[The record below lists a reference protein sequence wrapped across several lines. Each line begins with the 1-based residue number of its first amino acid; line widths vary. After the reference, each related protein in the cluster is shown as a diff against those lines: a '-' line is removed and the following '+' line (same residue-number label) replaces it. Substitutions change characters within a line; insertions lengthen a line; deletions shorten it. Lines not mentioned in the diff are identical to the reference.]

1 MAADPSKES
10 FLQPTSEGL
19 EPQTHKLTVQ
29 DVKCFVVLHH
39 STVLMYGALL
49 ESALALLYII
59 PGLYYLLF
67 TALIPLAGYYA
78 GKTINRRIARSYL
91 LYIIAQTL
99 LRITVMVTVPRADV
113 QAAEILSLLVDILII
128 RATLMY
134 VNLLRHV
141 SNEERTAILLWRR
154 LKSQLKT
161 NSMEQIDISSLV

>member
-1 MAADPSKES
+1 MASEPSKES

-19 EPQTHKLTVQ
+19 DPAAQKLTVQ

-49 ESALALLYII
+49 ESAMALLYII

-67 TALIPLAGYYA
+67 TALIPLTGYYA
-78 GKTINRRIARSYL
+78 GKTLNRRIARSYL

-99 LRITVMVTVPRADV
+99 LRITVMVTVPTADV
-113 QAAEILSLLVDILII
+113 QAAEILCLLVDILII

-141 SNEERTAILLWRR
+141 SNEERTAILLWSR
-154 LKSQLKT
+154 LKPQLKT
-161 NSMEQIDISSLV
+161 CPMDQIDISSIV